1 MSAPAL
7 TSSAATFPP
16 RPATAPPAGPAPV
29 RAPAPRAM
37 AALPLARPGEGLARG
52 ERRLLVVGV
61 AGLHVLALWGLMQ
74 VDSVRQAVR
83 EVSPLI
89 VDFIAPE
96 APPQPPP
103 PPPPPMRAPQ
113 PVQRPV
119 PAPVIATA
127 PTPVPAPAPFVVPAP
142 EPVPAPAPTVVQAPP
157 APPAPVPPPPA
168 PPAPKLLPATAVR
181 YLVPPAI
188 EVPMASR
195 RLGESGT
202 VQLRVVVDTAGL
214 PKQVT
219 LHKSSG
225 YARLDEQAMS
235 AMRQARFKPQTENGV
250 AIEWIVI
257 APLQY
262 EIE

>member
-1 MSAPAL
+1 MPSPTR
-7 TSSAATFPP
+7 TSSTHVLAPTALPAAPT
-16 RPATAPPAGPAPV
+16 RPAHAVA
-29 RAPAPRAM
+29 
-37 AALPLARPGEGLARG
+37 PLALVRHDESLSRG
-52 ERRLLVVGV
+52 ERHLLTAGI
-61 AGLHVLALWGLMQ
+61 AGLHVVALWGLLQ
-74 VDSVRQAVR
+74 VQSVQQAVR

-96 APPQPPP
+96 APPKPAPPP
-103 PPPPPMRAPQ
+103 PPVRPPVPAP
-113 PVQRPV
+113 RPA
-119 PAPVIATA
+119 PAPVIAAA
-127 PTPVPAPAPFVVPAP
+127 PTPTPAPAPFVVPAP
-142 EPVPAPAPTVVQAPP
+142 EPAPAPTAVLAPP
-157 APPAPVPPPPA
+157 APPAPVPPPA

-181 YLVPPAI
+181 YVVPPAI

-202 VQLRVVVDTAGL
+202 VLLRVVVDTAGL

-225 YARLDEQAMS
+225 HARLDEQAMG
-235 AMRQARFKPQTENGV
+235 AMRQARFKPQTENGLP
-250 AIEWIVI
+250 IEWIVI

>member
-1 MSAPAL
+1 M
-7 TSSAATFPP
+7 T
-16 RPATAPPAGPAPV
+16 
-29 RAPAPRAM
+29 
-37 AALPLARPGEGLARG
+37 ALPLVHPDEGLTRG
-52 ERRLLVVGV
+52 ERRLLVAGI
-61 AGLHVLALWGLMQ
+61 AGLHVLALWGLLQ
-74 VDSVRQAVR
+74 VDTVRQAVR

-103 PPPPPMRAPQ
+103 PPPPPPARAP
-113 PVQRPV
+113 RPAPQ
-119 PAPVIATA
+119 PAPVITAA
-127 PTPVPAPAPFVVPAP
+127 PTPAPAPAPFVVPAP
-142 EPVPAPAPTVVQAPP
+142 EPVPAPAPTVVEAPP
-157 APPAPVPPPPA
+157 APPAPVPPPA

-181 YLVPPAI
+181 YVVPPAI

-202 VQLRVVVDTAGL
+202 VLLRVVVDTAGL

-225 YARLDEQAMS
+225 HARLDEQAMG
-235 AMRQARFKPQTENGV
+235 AMRQARFKPQTENGQP
-250 AIEWIVI
+250 IEWIVI

>member
-1 MSAPAL
+1 MKE
-7 TSSAATFPP
+7 TDKPP
-16 RPATAPPAGPAPV
+16 FAGHRTYYIAIKLAV
-29 RAPAPRAM
+29 LA
-37 AALPLARPGEGLARG
+37 AALY
-52 ERRLLVVGV
+52 V
-61 AGLHVLALWGLMQ
+61 
-74 VDSVRQAVR
+74 
-83 EVSPLI
+83 
-89 VDFIAPE
+89 
-96 APPQPPP
+96 
-103 PPPPPMRAPQ
+103 
-113 PVQRPV
+113 
-119 PAPVIATA
+119 
-127 PTPVPAPAPFVVPAP
+127 
-142 EPVPAPAPTVVQAPP
+142 
-157 APPAPVPPPPA
+157 
-168 PPAPKLLPATAVR
+168 AVR

-202 VQLRVVVDTAGL
+202 VQLRVVVDAAGL

>member
-1 MSAPAL
+1 MSAPAQ
-7 TSSAATFPP
+7 TSSTSAA
-16 RPATAPPAGPAPV
+16 RPPAGAPA
-29 RAPAPRAM
+29 RAPTPRTAAP
-37 AALPLARPGEGLARG
+37 LPLGRPGESLARG
-52 ERRLLVVGV
+52 EGRLLVAGV
-61 AGLHVLALWGLMQ
+61 AGLHVLALWGLLQ
-74 VDSVRQAVR
+74 VDAVRQAVH

-103 PPPPPMRAPQ
+103 PPPIRPPVPAP
-113 PVQRPV
+113 RPA
-119 PAPVIATA
+119 PAPVIAAA

-142 EPVPAPAPTVVQAPP
+142 EPMPAPAPAMVEAPP
-157 APPAPVPPPPA
+157 APPAPVPPPA

-181 YLVPPAI
+181 YVVPPAI

-202 VQLRVVVDTAGL
+202 VLLRVVVDSAGL
-214 PKQVT
+214 PRQVT

-225 YARLDEQAMS
+225 HARLDEQAMG
-235 AMRQARFKPQTENGV
+235 AMRQARFKPQTENGLP
-250 AIEWIVI
+250 IEWIVI

>member
-1 MSAPAL
+1 MPSPARTPSNLGL
-7 TSSAATFPP
+7 TPATPSAAAP
-16 RPATAPPAGPAPV
+16 RPPLAAAPQAPV
-29 RAPAPRAM
+29 RHDES
-37 AALPLARPGEGLARG
+37 LSRG
-52 ERRLLVVGV
+52 ERHLLTAGI
-61 AGLHVLALWGLMQ
+61 AGLHVVALWGLLQ
-74 VDSVRQAVR
+74 VQQVQQAVR

-96 APPQPPP
+96 APPEPAPPP
-103 PPPPPMRAPQ
+103 PPERP
-113 PVQRPV
+113 PV
-119 PAPVIATA
+119 PAPRPAPAPVITAA
-127 PTPVPAPAPFVVPAP
+127 PTPTPEPAPFVVPAP
-142 EPVPAPAPTVVQAPP
+142 EPVPAPAPAVVLAPP
-157 APPAPVPPPPA
+157 APPAQVPPPA

-181 YLVPPAI
+181 YLEPPAI

-202 VQLRVVVDTAGL
+202 VLLRVVVDTAGL

-225 YARLDEQAMS
+225 HARLDEQAMG
-235 AMRQARFKPQTENGV
+235 AMRQARFKPQTENGLP
-250 AIEWIVI
+250 IEWIVI